1 MNSIKANN
9 FKTRDEL
16 ETYVK
21 GVTGLT
27 PDIKEDYKITGTSH
41 ELKRLQLSS
50 GTIFWGIKIDVTD
63 EDKMAR
69 KKVADRVYRGVLHDY
84 GINNKKTK

>member
-16 ETYVK
+16 ENYVK
-21 GVTGLT
+21 GLIGLT
-27 PDIKEDYKITGTSH
+27 PDMKANYRITGTSD

-50 GTIFWGIKIDVTD
+50 GTIFWGVKIDVTD
-63 EDKMAR
+63 GGSAVR
-69 KKVADRVYRGVLHDY
+69 KKVADKIYRGVLHDY
-84 GINNKKTK
+84 GINNK